1 VTGTAQSVSAQSSGA
16 ASTVGANAVQSNPI
30 AQRDLLNLSKRDG
43 DCSRQPAGTGPPV
56 HR

>member
-1 VTGTAQSVSAQSSGA
+1 MTGTAQSVSAQSSGA